1 MEYTESLFTVS
12 AHFEDRKEYL
22 YVRIEGR
29 GSYEQQKEVWEQ
41 IADELKASSHFRL
54 LVEQNS
60 RTMLDMSDVFQLSA
74 DVAAMGLDDCK
85 SAYVD
90 TNETNADINEFAETV
105 AINRG
110 FNGKVFT
117 SVEEAEAWLLSN

>member
-1 MEYTESLFTVS
+1 MEYTESLFALS
-12 AHFEDRKEYL
+12 AHFENRDEYL
-22 YVRIEGR
+22 YVRIDGR
-29 GSYEQQKEVWEQ
+29 GSYEQQKEIWEQ

-54 LVEQNS
+54 LVEQTSQTN
-60 RTMLDMSDVFQLSA
+60 LDMSDVFQLSA

-90 TNETNADINEFAETV
+90 PNESNADINEFAETV

-117 SVEEAEAWLLSN
+117 NIDEAVAWLLSY

>member
-12 AHFEDRKEYL
+12 AHFEDRNEYL

-41 IADELKASSHFRL
+41 IADELRSSSHFRL

-60 RTMLDMSDVFQLSA
+60 RTTLDMSDVFQLSA
-74 DVAAMGLDDCK
+74 DVAAMGLEECK

-90 TNETNADINEFAETV
+90 PNESNADINEFAETV

-117 SVEEAEAWLLSN
+117 NVEEAEAWLLSN